1 LVYFD
6 AAYIAK
12 CYLNE
17 PNAHL
22 VRQFAY
28 QTDRLA
34 SCEIARLE
42 FYSVVQRHLREGNM
56 NSQEAEA
63 VLKDF
68 EQDEEDGV
76 WEWFPVT
83 STLIRLVCT
92 NVSSLPNTA
101 LLRAVDALHL
111 GCAKEHGFSEAYT
124 NDRHMLNCA
133 QYFGLKGINLI
144 P

>member
-17 PNAHL
+17 PNAHV

-28 QTDRLA
+28 AADRLT
-34 SCEIARLE
+34 SCEIARVE
-42 FYSVVQRHLREGNM
+42 FYSVVQRHLREGNI

-68 EQDEEDGV
+68 EQDEEEGV

-83 STLIRLVCT
+83 SPLIRLVCT
-92 NVSSLPNTA
+92 NISSLPNTA
-101 LLRAVDALHL
+101 LLRSVDALHL
-111 GCAKEHGFSEAYT
+111 GCAKEQGFSEVYT
-124 NDRHMLNCA
+124 NDRHMLGCA
-133 QYFGLKGINLI
+133 QYFSLKGINLI

>member
-17 PNAHL
+17 PHAET

-28 QTDRLA
+28 QAGGLA
-34 SCEIARLE
+34 SCEIARAE
-42 FYSVVQRHLREGNM
+42 FYSVVHRHLREGNID
-56 NSQEAEA
+56 SQEAQE

-68 EQDEEDGV
+68 EQDESDGV

-83 STLIRLVCT
+83 SSLVRLVCK
-92 NVSSLPNTA
+92 NISALPSTSF
-101 LLRAVDALHL
+101 LRALDAIHL
-111 GCAKEHGFSEAYT
+111 TCAKENGFVEVYT
-124 NDRHMLNCA
+124 NDGRILDCA
-133 QYFGLKGINLI
+133 QYFQVNGVNLI